1 MKKVLVLLAALL
13 ILTACGKKDAV
24 LPEIEAET
32 TENVSVSTETPEPEA
47 DIGPNADFL
56 AKYPIGK
63 LEGLTFSA
71 QLEEETL
78 LMTLDTAYDVTV
90 EGAYLCHQNTALW
103 YTLDW
108 TATDA
113 NALEADW
120 PEELTDGMYYAVLD
134 VKVSGEGLALA
145 TPLFMGNYETPSPLI
160 NWRTTLYIGDAVYE
174 VEYDGNNLKTA
185 VPGEAIGVCQ
195 WDIADHRP
203 KVEVPDYV
211 EISSTNVPWG
221 ETIYQQEGYDP
232 SFRVCARIE
241 RDGEIY
247 SFRRNLNAGGD
258 HDDTPADFYDGSK
271 RPIDMYGDFS
281 DQVEL
286 IRVDIGGYTAAG
298 EIYGN
303 DARELTSK
311 LLSCVYELEDP
322 GRENDNKEYY
332 LLTIILKDGS
342 RERAVI
348 NNGRCMMTAMFYVQE
363 DILDQLQET
372 VVYSV
377 KNIPANAKSAGLV
390 ATSATENEER
400 NWTEEE
406 IEWMCLREG
415 MEVRIDTVEGDALYY
430 TYGVNVQSR
439 SLIGPGPVSS
449 VQKYKK
455 YIYYINSTGKI
466 IRVHRFEKKDEMGFM
481 IAVSEDGVLSHIKIE
496 TLDPGPY
503 TKLRIVGESFYTL
516 DASGTLKADG
526 EVIAENV
533 TEFEPDYDGVCYI
546 DDSGLWRLKNGKL
559 TCIAQ
564 GDIDCFAFAAAKIFY
579 CTGGELMKF
588 RFSDGEMESLGS
600 INARRMVWTTVDM
613 EECLITIDDCGCLT
627 ARFLDGNRRSFVI
640 AETGVEVMGLE
651 DNYNLVAG
659 GSEEMYYVDLGRLRE
674 QNDIDDWTPGDLGEY
689 AVSTRSK
696 KIAKMEREL
705 WCSKVRAYN
714 GYETADIIEHS
725 KAKIFT
731 RSSYGYTAIEKLA
744 ELLDIT
750 SSEADCRWT
759 ISETDLGWLLE
770 HPDGTAYEL
779 DIESGELV
787 SSK

>member
-32 TENVSVSTETPEPEA
+32 TEIVAVSTETPEPEA

-56 AKYPIGK
+56 AKHPIGK

-71 QLEEETL
+71 QLEEDTL
-78 LMTLDTAYDVTV
+78 LMTLDTDYDVTV
-90 EGAYLCHQNTALW
+90 EGAYLCQQDTALW
-103 YTLDW
+103 YALDW
-108 TATDA
+108 TAIDA
-113 NALEADW
+113 NTLEADC
-120 PEELTDGMYYAVLD
+120 PEELTDGLYYPVLD
-134 VKVSGEGLALA
+134 VKVSDEGLALA
-145 TPLFMGNYETPSPLI
+145 TFLIMGHYETPSPLMD
-160 NWRTTLYIGDAVYE
+160 WGTALYIGDAVYE
-174 VEYDGNNLKTA
+174 LEYDGNQLKTA
-185 VPGEAIGVCQ
+185 IPGEAIGACQ

-232 SFRVCARIE
+232 SFRICARIE
-241 RDGEIY
+241 RGGEIY
-247 SFRRNLNAGGD
+247 SFRRRADEAFLQSLDSREMSPGD
-258 HDDTPADFYDGSK
+258 L
-271 RPIDMYGDFS
+271 YGDISHRVERITITRYFGDMVVGELEGDKAQEFAAS
-281 DQVEL
+281 FLSCTYDESAREEYETDDQVQNFCL
-286 IRVDIGGYTAAG
+286 I
-298 EIYGN
+298 
-303 DARELTSK
+303 K
-311 LLSCVYELEDP
+311 FELED
-322 GRENDNKEYY
+322 G
-332 LLTIILKDGS
+332 TIEEA
-342 RERAVI
+342 R
-348 NNGRCMMTAMFYVQE
+348 MTESGACRMVGYFWLRE
-363 DILDQLQET
+363 DILAQ
-372 VVYSV
+372 
-377 KNIPANAKSAGLV
+377 
-390 ATSATENEER
+390 
-400 NWTEEE
+400 
-406 IEWMCLREG
+406 LREAVTYSAACIPNNAQSRG
-415 MEVRIDTVEGDALYY
+415 TLVSDMLDQQESYTQEDNSWKYLRMAAQLDTVENNILYY
-430 TYGVNVQSR
+430 ELRANLDIR
-439 SLIGPGPVSS
+439 CALEPEPVTS
-449 VQKYKK
+449 VQGYKQ
-455 YIYYINSTGKI
+455 YIYYLNDSGAVKRLWREDMEEVDFMLT
-466 IRVHRFEKKDEMGFM
+466 VEK
-481 IAVSEDGVLSHIKIE
+481 DGIESHISTE
-496 TLDPGPY
+496 TVDPGPY

-588 RFSDGEMESLGS
+588 RFSDGKTEDLGR
-600 INARRMVWTTVDM
+600 INAHRMVWTTVDH
-613 EECLITIDDCGCLT
+613 EECLITIDEDGCLT

-714 GYETADIIEHS
+714 GYETTDIIEHS
-725 KAKIFT
+725 NAKSFT